1 MRNVK
6 RLRFLNRSRCMN
18 KVENIKRASH
28 QLLIALVA
36 SVIVLLILFGISL
49 KWGGEG
55 AVVFPVVMIVGI
67 IGGFVSIQRRI
78 KKLSEVDLL
87 LLSDSNLYPWLSP
100 LAGGLWAAVLYL
112 LFLSGLLA
120 GSNFS
125 YG

>member
-1 MRNVK
+1 M
-6 RLRFLNRSRCMN
+6 NR
-18 KVENIKRASH
+18 VENIKRASH
-28 QLLIALVA
+28 KLLIALVV

-55 AVVFPVVMIVGI
+55 TVVFPLVMIIGI

-100 LAGGLWAAVLYL
+100 LAVGLLAAVLYSL
-112 LFLSGLLA
+112 LLSGFFA
-120 GSNFS
+120 GSHFS